1 MIEENKFLRQA
12 RLRLVRQT
20 RSVADFEAALADA
33 HARGMSATIVAVSAN
48 LSRARTA
55 LAMTRGIIAEYA
67 QGDLPLKVK
76 K

>member
-20 RSVADFEAALADA
+20 QSVADFEAALADA
-33 HARGMSATIVAVSAN
+33 QARGMSATIVAVTAN
-48 LSRARTA
+48 LTRARAA
-55 LAMTRGIIAEYA
+55 LATTRGIIAEYA
-67 QGDLPLKVK
+67 QLDLPLKVK